1 MNGYSLQQVLRQ
13 KFGLVFVFN
22 FKTFNV
28 NFNVESIK
36 IESAPFPYKLPY
48 QKPMLRR
55 REWWAQNGPIIIMCT
70 QYTSLFS
77 LVKKSELSQN
87 NLNFNLKKRN
97 EWTHQWK
104 MLFNPDPRK
113 QATEVYY
120 SRKLNQDSP
129 LPFDFNDNA
138 VQTVEVHNHLG
149 LS

>member
-48 QKPMLRR
+48 QKPMLRQI
-55 REWWAQNGPIIIMCT
+55 EWWVQNGPIIIMCT

-77 LVKKSELSQN
+77 LIKKSELSQN
-87 NLNFNLKKRN
+87 NLNFDLKKRN
-97 EWTHQWK
+97 DWTHQ
-104 MLFNPDPRK
+104 
-113 QATEVYY
+113 
-120 SRKLNQDSP
+120 
-129 LPFDFNDNA
+129 
-138 VQTVEVHNHLG
+138 
-149 LS
+149 